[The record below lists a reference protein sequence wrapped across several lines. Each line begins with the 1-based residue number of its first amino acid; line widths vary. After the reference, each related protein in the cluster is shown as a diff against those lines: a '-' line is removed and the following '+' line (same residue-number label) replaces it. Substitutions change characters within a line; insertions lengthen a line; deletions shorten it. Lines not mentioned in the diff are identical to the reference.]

1 MELDFTANK
10 EYPQIVDAECNEYY
24 VRLLYNLRSSCESE
38 MTAILQYLYQHDI
51 LKKSNKE
58 IAYILE
64 EISLVEMHHMELLG
78 EAIVAF
84 GGKPCYIDADGK
96 PFNTCCVAYYTN
108 LKDILRKNIQ
118 DEQNAVEAYR
128 NTAKLVDNE
137 SLKNLLLTIAE
148 DECVHIKIF
157 KTLLE
162 DIDVCNF
169 F

>member
-1 MELDFTANK
+1 
-10 EYPQIVDAECNEYY
+10 
-24 VRLLYNLRSSCESE
+24 
-38 MTAILQYLYQHDI
+38 
-51 LKKSNKE
+51 
-58 IAYILE
+58 
-64 EISLVEMHHMELLG
+64 MELLG